1 MRITQLEGN
10 KEEEEGIG
18 TFGKVPPP
26 RKPREMC
33 GGSEEDSYLR
43 LIDVCIVQFQVGE

>member
-18 TFGKVPPP
+18 TFGKVLPQESARVCRDPKVLQV
-26 RKPREMC
+26 RR
-33 GGSEEDSYLR
+33 LR
-43 LIDVCIVQFQVGE
+43 LHLRCEYLS